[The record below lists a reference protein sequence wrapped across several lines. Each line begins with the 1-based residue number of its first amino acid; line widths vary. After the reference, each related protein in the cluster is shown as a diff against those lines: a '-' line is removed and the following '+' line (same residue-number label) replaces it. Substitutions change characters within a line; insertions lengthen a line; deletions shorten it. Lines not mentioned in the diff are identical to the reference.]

1 MKKEEL
7 PQDESALKAMTR
19 ELLYVKDKEGK
30 YTTGLSTGWEV
41 KKAAL
46 DNAWDD
52 IRERVEEAR
61 LAVKNGEKSPVYYF
75 MELRLMDFPVLSGYT
90 GFWVFTI
97 KRHLKPS
104 VFKSLSEKKLA
115 IYAKAFDVTVD
126 ELKNFKGE

>member
-52 IRERVEEAR
+52 IKERVEAAR

-90 GFWVFTI
+90 GFWTFNI

-115 IYAKAFDVTVD
+115 VYAKAFDVTVE
-126 ELKNFKGE
+126 ELKNFKG

>member
-7 PQDESALKAMTR
+7 PQDDSALKAMTR

-41 KKAAL
+41 KKDAL

-52 IRERVEEAR
+52 IKERIEAAR
-61 LAVKNGEKSPVYYF
+61 LAVKNGEKSPVFYF

-90 GFWVFTI
+90 GFWTFTI
-97 KRHLKPS
+97 KRHMKPS
-104 VFKSLSEKKLA
+104 VFKNLSDKKLA
-115 IYAKAFDVTVD
+115 IYAKAFDISLE
-126 ELKNFKGE
+126 ELKNFKG

>member
-1 MKKEEL
+1 MKKDEL

-52 IRERVEEAR
+52 IKERVEAAR

-75 MELRLMDFPVLSGYT
+75 MELRLMDFPVLSSYT
-90 GFWVFTI
+90 GFWTFNI
-97 KRHLKPS
+97 KRHLKPA
-104 VFKSLSEKKLA
+104 VFKKLSEKKLA
-115 IYAKAFDVTVD
+115 VYAKAFNITVT
-126 ELKNFKGE
+126 ELKNFKG